1 VICSLSECNKRVQIV
16 QKRHLHDLHLCMSLS
31 PYLADV
37 MVFSGLH
44 ARRLRDRVRVLP
56 KRGKPVATA

>member
-1 VICSLSECNKRVQIV
+1 
-16 QKRHLHDLHLCMSLS
+16 MSLS

-44 ARRLRDRVRVLP
+44 ARRLRDRVQASP
-56 KRGKPVATA
+56 QFGEPAATA